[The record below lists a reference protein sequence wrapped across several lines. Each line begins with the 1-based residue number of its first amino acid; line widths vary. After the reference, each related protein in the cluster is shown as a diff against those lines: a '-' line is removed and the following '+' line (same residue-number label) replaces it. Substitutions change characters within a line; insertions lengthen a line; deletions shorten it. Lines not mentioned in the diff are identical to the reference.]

1 MRRAALTVG
10 ALIVAATAAAAQPA
24 APTAADRAA
33 AKEAFARGTR
43 HFNVAEYDE
52 AIAEFKASY
61 KLVPAPLLLYNIAQA
76 YRQHGDCAEAAR
88 FYRSYLRE
96 APAAKD
102 RARVEQRVVEMDACV
117 AAKPPTDGATPTRPP
132 PTDPTPP
139 GGGTT
144 PTDPT
149 PPGGGA
155 TPTDP
160 TPGGGTSAT
169 PSTPP
174 ALTSPPR
181 PPPPIDRGRS
191 LRLSGLV
198 TAGVGV
204 GGLAAGVLWSL
215 RARSLGDDIEATCAT
230 GCTAAAVLAADRD
243 GAAAER
249 NATIAYAAGAVAVA
263 VGVGLYVVGR
273 QRAHERPAIALVPTR
288 DGGLAV
294 AAWTWR

>member
-1 MRRAALTVG
+1 MRRAGLAIG

-117 AAKPPTDGATPTRPP
+117 AAKPPTDGGTARP
-132 PTDPTPP
+132 
-139 GGGTT
+139 

-160 TPGGGTSAT
+160 TPGGGATPTDPTPGGGSIAT
-169 PSTPP
+169 PSAP
-174 ALTSPPR
+174 ATLTSPPR

-204 GGLAAGVLWSL
+204 GGLAAGVLWSQ

-273 QRAHERPAIALVPTR
+273 QRAHERPAIALVPTL